1 MAGKHVTEA
10 VWLNAQK
17 ELPDSPRQVAVVFRH
32 FSRGSFQMRIAQGAF
47 FVNDFVWKVDSS
59 QFNPSAD
66 IVTQWAE
73 IEPERGGFI
82 PDPFP
87 NEQHGYAFVSNKG

>member
-1 MAGKHVTEA
+1 MAGKHITEA

-17 ELPDSPRQVAVVFRH
+17 ELPDSPRQVAVIFRH
-32 FSRGSFQMRIAQGAF
+32 FVRNSSQMRIAQGSF
-47 FVNDFVWKVDSS
+47 FINDFVWKLDSS
-59 QFNPSAD
+59 QFNPSTD

-87 NEQHGYAFVSNKG
+87 NEKRGYTFVSNKR